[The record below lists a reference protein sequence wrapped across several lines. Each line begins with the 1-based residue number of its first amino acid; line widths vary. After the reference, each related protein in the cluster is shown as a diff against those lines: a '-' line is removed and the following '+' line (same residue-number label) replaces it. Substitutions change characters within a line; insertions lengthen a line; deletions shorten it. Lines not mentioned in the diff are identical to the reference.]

1 MRTVPMHRRM
11 GVRCVKVRTVRVMAV
26 WLVRVE
32 SRLVRVGSM
41 NVHVGVR
48 MGRVPVRRVEVGN
61 MQMSE
66 VRVG

>member
-1 MRTVPMHRRM
+1 M
-11 GVRCVKVRTVRVMAV
+11 RTVRVMAV